1 LPHKVWYMEECI
13 TCHFERKVNVDC
25 WLACH
30 S

>member
-1 LPHKVWYMEECI
+1 LPHKTWYMNECI
-13 TCHFERKVNVDC
+13 TCHFNKGANVDC

>member
-1 LPHKVWYMEECI
+1 LPHKTWYMNECI
-13 TCHFERKVNVDC
+13 TCHRKRNANVDC

>member
-1 LPHKVWYMEECI
+1 MWYMKECI
-13 TCHFERKVNVDC
+13 TCHFERNANVDC

>member
-1 LPHKVWYMEECI
+1 MWYMNECI
-13 TCHFERKVNVDC
+13 TCHFERNANVDC